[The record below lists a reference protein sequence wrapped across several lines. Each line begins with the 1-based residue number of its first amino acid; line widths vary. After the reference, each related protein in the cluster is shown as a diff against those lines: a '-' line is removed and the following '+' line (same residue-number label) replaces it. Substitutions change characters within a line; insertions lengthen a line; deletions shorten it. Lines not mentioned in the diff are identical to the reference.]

1 MISIGSKKMVD
12 CQVGSKKVKEI
23 YVGSDKVWPPPLW
36 SGTIDNDQDLG
47 VIATIPNFSA
57 NTKITVTLQYVS
69 GEWNAPSYPR
79 SSIIYKTKGQN
90 LTDVNPPLSPQNP
103 KFTFTTDVYYNTSSW
118 SSSNEALIKL
128 IGDDGTYSR
137 SVQLTYNTYTGK
149 LSLGFYISQ
158 GSTITPPVK
167 VTITTN

>member
-1 MISIGSKKMVD
+1 MISIGSKEMVD

-36 SGTIDNDQDLG
+36 SGTIDNDQALG

-57 NTKITVTLQYVS
+57 NTKITVTLQYIS
-69 GEWNAPSYPR
+69 GTWNAPSYPR
-79 SSIIYKTKGQN
+79 SSIYYYIKGSSSGVDPQ
-90 LTDVNPPLSPQNP
+90 LSPQNP
-103 KFTFTTDVYYNTSSW
+103 KVTFTTDVYYTTNPYQG
-118 SSSNEALIKL
+118 SNETLLKL
-128 IGDDGTYSR
+128 IGDDGRYSR
-137 SVQLTYNTYTGK
+137 SVQLTYNTYTGE

>member
-1 MISIGSKKMVD
+1 MSISIGDKALKECYIGSKKVN
-12 CQVGSKKVKEI
+12 EI

-36 SGTIDNDQDLG
+36 SGTIDNDQALG

-69 GEWNAPSYPR
+69 GTWNAATYPR
-79 SSIIYKTKGQN
+79 SYMYYYIKGSSSGVDPQ
-90 LTDVNPPLSPQNP
+90 LSPQNP
-103 KFTFTTDVYYNTSSW
+103 KVTFTTDVYYNTSSW
-118 SSSNEALIKL
+118 SSSNEVLIKL
-128 IGDDGTYSR
+128 VGDDGRYSR
-137 SVQLTYNTYTGK
+137 SVQLTYNTYTGE